1 MHINLQTI
9 CLAGRM
15 RQILYRKIVLSEEI
29 TAGPF
34 LSSIHL
40 QPQFAGE
47 AINTLCFTGT
57 VRLETAARILR
68 LCRSLKNLALWISPS
83 NAVGQTDRLLDSM
96 QVLSLTSL
104 SLNISLVFRHCA
116 SPVISLSEV
125 STFSTITHLEILNG
139 WILWG
144 STVGLEHLHTLTHLS
159 LCFNT
164 QRTKLSLV
172 TLLLSRLPLQALVF
186 RTTEDLDVVQAF
198 LRDAGLSDPRIVLT
212 RDSRVDWDN
221 LILCV

>member
-1 MHINLQTI
+1 
-9 CLAGRM
+9 M

-57 VRLETAARILR
+57 VRLETATRILR
-68 LCRSLKNLALWISPS
+68 LCKSLKNLALWISPP
-83 NAVGQTDRLLDSM
+83 NAVGQSDQLLDSM

-125 STFSTITHLEILNG
+125 STFSTITHLEILNE

-144 STVGLEHLHTLTHLS
+144 STVGLEHLRTLTHLS

-186 RTTEDLDVVQAF
+186 RTTENLDVVQAF
-198 LRDAGLSDPRIVLT
+198 LQDAGLSDPRIVLT
-212 RDSRVDWDN
+212 RDSRVDWDH
-221 LILCV
+221 LSLCV

>member
-1 MHINLQTI
+1 
-9 CLAGRM
+9 
-15 RQILYRKIVLSEEI
+15 
-29 TAGPF
+29 F

-47 AINTLCFTGT
+47 AIKTLCFTGT
-57 VRLETAARILR
+57 VRLETAARLLC
-68 LCRSLKNLALWISPS
+68 LCRSLKNLALWISPP
-83 NAVGQTDRLLDSM
+83 NADGQSDQLLDSM
-96 QVLSLTSL
+96 QVPLLTSL

-125 STFSTITHLEILNG
+125 PMFCTITHLEILNG

-159 LCFNT
+159 LCLNT
-164 QRTKLSLV
+164 RRTKLSLV
-172 TLLLSRLPLQALVF
+172 TLLLSRLPLQVLVF

-198 LRDAGLSDPRIVLT
+198 LQDAGLSDPRIMLT
-212 RDSRVDWDN
+212 HDSHVNWDN
-221 LILCV
+221 LGV